1 MKKEGSDLKIMEEG
15 HISVITLR
23 SGKCFT
29 AWEIQENQV
38 MKALY
43 IKM

>member
-23 SGKCFT
+23 SGKGFT
-29 AWEIQENQV
+29 AWYIEENAV
-38 MKALY
+38 
-43 IKM
+43 I